1 MPKNFFFTAS
11 IPRFYFYKK
20 IKPPI
25 LILHIRKEKR
35 RKNANIGGGKGGNP
49 LIYWVEGSSLV
60 STMHLV

>member
-1 MPKNFFFTAS
+1 MEATSLKLHSSCQRTFSSRTAS

-35 RKNANIGGGKGGNP
+35 RKTPISVGGR
-49 LIYWVEGSSLV
+49 EE
-60 STMHLV
+60 TH

>member
-35 RKNANIGGGKGGNP
+35 RKTPISVLGEKR
-49 LIYWVEGSSLV
+49 EK
-60 STMHLV
+60 TH